1 MLNILTAQAAGIA
14 LVNDRFRHSG
24 EGVVLTNGVQSI
36 PNLNGLMKRIRDFN
50 HFTKDNDPYGEHD
63 FGKVTWLGFE
73 IFWKIDYYDQ
83 SLENWA
89 DPLSLECRRVITVML
104 AAEY

>member
-1 MLNILTAQAAGIA
+1 MLNMLTAQAAEIA
-14 LVNDRFRHSG
+14 LVNDQFRLSG
-24 EGVVLTNGVQSI
+24 EGVVLTNGVQST
-36 PNLNGLMKRIRDFN
+36 PNLNGLMRRIRDFN

-83 SLENWA
+83 NLEGWA
-89 DPLSLECRRVITVML
+89 DPLSTECRRVLTVML
-104 AAEY
+104 ASEY

>member
-1 MLNILTAQAAGIA
+1 MLNMLTAQAAGIA
-14 LVNDRFRHSG
+14 LVNDRFRLSG
-24 EGVVLTNGVQSI
+24 EGVILTNGVQSI
-36 PNLNGLMKRIRDFN
+36 LNLNGLMRRIREFN

-83 SLENWA
+83 NLENWA

>member
-1 MLNILTAQAAGIA
+1 MLNMLTAQAAKIA
-14 LVNDRFRHSG
+14 LVNDRFRLSG

-36 PNLNGLMKRIRDFN
+36 PNLNGLMRRIRDFN

-63 FGKVTWLGFE
+63 FGKVTCLGFE

-83 SLENWA
+83 SLEGWA
-89 DPLSLECRRVITVML
+89 DPLSLECRRVLTVML
-104 AAEY
+104 ASEY